1 MRVVLLLLFSLGWG
15 MAAQAGEWS
24 VGVLAMRGDAATA
37 RDWQPLIDSL
47 NGSVGGERFRLQP
60 LDLTQMRE
68 AVNRGSVQFVVTN
81 PAQFV
86 QLNSRYHLR
95 WLASLRAANG
105 DRATGNIIGSV
116 ILVRRDS
123 GITTPQALMGKTVG
137 AIDPQAFGGYLTGYK
152 ALSDA
157 GMRPD
162 RDFHLR
168 FTGFPADALLYLLR
182 ERAIQAAIVPV
193 CLLEKM
199 DREGLI
205 NPADFRPLLQRPTSV
220 PCVSSTPLYPN
231 WSFAALPG
239 LDNSLVDAVA
249 RALLTAPPQS
259 PFQWGAPVSTSEVEA
274 LLRAVNQHPEQR
286 RLWLDIKSW
295 LIQHQTAVGLSLA
308 VLALLIVNH
317 IWIALLVRRR
327 GRQLL
332 HAGEQLRRQEQAL
345 ENARQ
350 LNVLGEMASGFA
362 HELNQPLAAIR
373 LYAQGCL
380 IQLRKTDA
388 GHPLLGPLENIDR
401 QAQRGGETIHN
412 LRQWVQPTAEAIDQT
427 RWRPAVVS
435 ETAERVWT
443 LLRLTQRYPDLK
455 LFNNVAPSQT
465 LTLPP
470 ALLEQL
476 LANLLLN
483 AAQAGAN
490 AVWLSAVQSERAI
503 ELHLQDNAGGMTTA
517 GLEQAFRP
525 FNTTKAGGMGLGLA
539 ICRRLARYGG
549 GEIRLA
555 NRPAPDSRNGLCIT
569 LHFILNDEEN
579 HVANSSGGR

>member
-1 MRVVLLLLFSLGWG
+1 MLLLLFSLGWG

-60 LDLTQMRE
+60 LDLAQMRE

-308 VLALLIVNH
+308 VLALLIANH

>member
-1 MRVVLLLLFSLGWG
+1 
-15 MAAQAGEWS
+15 
-24 VGVLAMRGDAATA
+24 
-37 RDWQPLIDSL
+37 
-47 NGSVGGERFRLQP
+47 
-60 LDLTQMRE
+60 
-68 AVNRGSVQFVVTN
+68 
-81 PAQFV
+81 
-86 QLNSRYHLR
+86 
-95 WLASLRAANG
+95 
-105 DRATGNIIGSV
+105 
-116 ILVRRDS
+116 
-123 GITTPQALMGKTVG
+123 
-137 AIDPQAFGGYLTGYK
+137 
-152 ALSDA
+152 
-157 GMRPD
+157 
-162 RDFHLR
+162 
-168 FTGFPADALLYLLR
+168 
-182 ERAIQAAIVPV
+182 
-193 CLLEKM
+193 M

-205 NPADFRPLLQRPTSV
+205 NPADFRQLLQRPTSV

-455 LFNNVAPSQT
+455 LFNNVAPSLT

>member
-1 MRVVLLLLFSLGWG
+1 MLLLLLSLGWG

-37 RDWQPLIDSL
+37 RDWQPLIDRL

-60 LDLTQMRE
+60 LNLAQMRE

-86 QLNSRYHLR
+86 QLNSHYHLR

-137 AIDPQAFGGYLTGYK
+137 AIAPQAFGGYLTGYK

-157 GMRPD
+157 GMRPE

-199 DREGLI
+199 GREGLI

-220 PCVSSTPLYPN
+220 PCVTSTPLYPN

-259 PFQWGAPVSTSEVEA
+259 PFQWGAPASTSAVEA

-295 LIQHQTAVGLSLA
+295 LIQHQTAVSLSLA

-373 LYAQGCL
+373 HYAQGCL

-388 GHPLLGPLENIDR
+388 GHPLLTPLENIDR

-412 LRQWVQPTAEAIDQT
+412 LRQWVQPPTEKVDKAS
-427 RWRPAVVS
+427 WRPIS
-435 ETAERVWT
+435 INETAERVWA

-455 LFNNVAPSQT
+455 LFNNVAPSLT

-490 AVWLSAVQSERAI
+490 AVWLSADEHERA
-503 ELHLQDNAGGMTTA
+503 LDVRLQDNAGGMSAA
-517 GLEQAFRP
+517 GL
-525 FNTTKAGGMGLGLA
+525 
-539 ICRRLARYGG
+539 
-549 GEIRLA
+549 
-555 NRPAPDSRNGLCIT
+555 
-569 LHFILNDEEN
+569 
-579 HVANSSGGR
+579 